1 MEARRAVPLPLCSA
15 AGRPQPLA
23 RVTRR
28 LADRAARRAA
38 VLRQILCGGPAAGAP
53 LQQRAPS
60 APQLAAGGAGARQ
73 APGGPAAPEPRRA
86 GRTRSPQPP
95 QALAPP
101 QAPPDAAALCSGA
114 VAGAAAAAAAAALG
128 GSWSQLSARL
138 ALLSQPVRERRL
150 QMACLGGLCRVCRLL
165 GAGSLQRSS
174 RGEVR
179 MGEA

>member
-38 VLRQILCGGPAAGAP
+38 VLRQILCGGPAA
-53 LQQRAPS
+53 
-60 APQLAAGGAGARQ
+60 GAGARQ